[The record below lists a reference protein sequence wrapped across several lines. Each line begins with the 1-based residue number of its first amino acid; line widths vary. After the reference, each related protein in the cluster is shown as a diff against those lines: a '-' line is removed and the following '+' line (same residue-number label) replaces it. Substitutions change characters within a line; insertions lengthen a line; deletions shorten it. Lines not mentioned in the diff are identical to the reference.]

1 MKRHILLYFILFIYT
16 LAAHATVEVHSTFL
30 TTRDGLANNTIRF
43 LYQDSKGFLW
53 ISTLNGLNRYDGHSF
68 ITYLP
73 QKDKELS
80 LNEQHSG
87 KLSEDKNGFLWIAST
102 ANIYSCYDLIH
113 DCFVDYTGCGEYT
126 QTYANRVETSDNNCW
141 LWDTQNGCRQI
152 IYKNGIFTSSVYRKE
167 NGRLPSS
174 LINDL
179 VEDEKNNIW
188 ICTQEGLAKVSNN
201 KIEIIDWTLN
211 FKAATPYRK
220 GCFFLTATGDIY
232 YYENEKGLQPV
243 LTLNEPETTF
253 SLSSHL
259 RLQDDWLIFTKNKTY
274 MVNLSD
280 RKSQN
285 ALLQIPNGKFTQDN
299 LRNYYI
305 FDGTGTVYYLNKE
318 SRDIK
323 TFQLTSPE
331 KIVQASGEQ
340 YKVVQD
346 ERGLIWI
353 SVFGNGLFIYDT
365 TKDEMTHYTY
375 QEEGRNRISSN
386 FLTPV
391 LIDRSGNI
399 WLGSEYSGITHLSVL
414 NDGASIIH
422 PEDKS
427 LTDYSNAIR
436 MLDQL
441 PNGDIWV
448 GTRKG
453 STYVY
458 DESLQHQT
466 GHKMPYSNIYAAAED
481 NRGKLWLGSRGNGLY
496 IDGVWYK
503 HDSNDRTS
511 LSYNHIFDIY
521 RDDKDRM
528 WIGTFGGGLDL
539 AIQEK
544 EKTTFRH
551 FLTGIY
557 RQQEI
562 RTINQDNHGRIWAGT
577 DNGLCV
583 FYPDSIIHNSTDYCT
598 YNYDN
603 GKLPGFEVKC
613 IFRDSKDRMWIGMLG
628 RGFSL
633 CTSAENHH
641 DLSFKH
647 YDTSNGLVN
656 NMVESI
662 IEDKNGKFWI
672 ATEYGISRFD
682 ADTETFENFFFSASM
697 QGNAHNENCVLL
709 MDNGSLLFGTN
720 HGLVLIDPEK
730 VISNTTF
737 PNVAFTD
744 LKLNGLSVHANDPNS
759 PLRTALSYTDAIR
772 LKYNQNSFVIEFST
786 FDYAINN
793 EAKYIYKLDNFDKEW
808 STPSSLNFAA
818 YKNLQPGT
826 YQLHVKAC
834 NTAGTWSDQMATLQ
848 ITVTPPFWK
857 TGWAY
862 LIYTL
867 IIAISLYIIFRLIR
881 NFNTLRNRIQVEK
894 QLTDYKLMFFTNIS
908 HEFRTP
914 LTLIKGALDKMED
927 QHKASK
933 EAAYPMQLMHKSTDR
948 MLRLV
953 NQLLEFRKM
962 QNNKLTLKLEEADA
976 IAFLREI
983 SQTFEDS
990 AKDKEID
997 FWFNTSV
1004 SSYPMFIDKG
1014 KLDKIAYNLLSN
1026 AFKYTPNK
1034 GKVVFSVQVDEENK
1048 QLVLSVSDTGIGIPK
1063 DKQKELFSRFMQSS
1077 FSNESV
1083 GIGLHLTHE
1092 LVNVLK
1098 GHISFNEN
1106 KGGGSIFTVSLPLE
1120 SAVYEEKDFLIPSS
1134 LMANESL
1141 VEKQEAAGT
1150 YTYDTSTT
1158 SHHVPINKKKILIIE
1173 DDNDVRN
1180 FLQTELGNYFEVVS
1194 ESDGTSGLE
1203 RARTYD
1209 ADLIICDVLMPG
1221 MNGFEVTR
1229 KLKTNFET
1237 SHIPIIL
1244 LTAMSAPEN
1253 QLEGVESGA
1262 DAYITKPFSLKL
1274 LLARTF
1280 QLIEQREKL
1289 RNKFSNDPTVMNS
1302 VLCSTSIDKKFA
1314 DRLHAIME
1322 KQLANAD
1329 FTIEDFA
1336 ATLNLGRTVFFRKVK
1351 GVTGYTPNE
1360 YMRIVRMK
1368 KAIELLQEG
1377 THNISEV
1384 TYMVGMN
1391 DPLYFSKCFKAQ
1403 FGASPSAYLRG
1414 SKGKQEN

>member
-1 MKRHILLYFILFIYT
+1 MT
-16 LAAHATVEVHSTFL
+16 WTAHATIDVHSTFI
-30 TTRDGLANNTIRF
+30 TTSDGLANNTIRNIF
-43 LYQDSKGFLW
+43 QDSKGFIW
-53 ISTLNGLNRYDGHSF
+53 ISTVNGLSRYDGHSF
-68 ITYLP
+68 VNFQPEKGNGISINYHHV
-73 QKDKELS
+73 QGIE
-80 LNEQHSG
+80 
-87 KLSEDKNGFLWIAST
+87 EDRNGFLWIGSA
-102 ANIYSCYDLIH
+102 YHKFSCYDLKR
-113 DCFVDYTGCGEYT
+113 DCFVDYTGSGEYNKE
-126 QTYANRVETSDNNCW
+126 YKNRTETSDGDCW
-141 LWDTQNGCRQI
+141 LWGAQNGCRLI
-152 IYKNGIFTSSVYRKE
+152 NYKEGVFSSNVFTKNNGK
-167 NGRLPSS
+167 LPSDQV
-174 LINDL
+174 NYL
-179 VEDEKNNIW
+179 VEDESGNTW
-188 ICTQEGLAKVSNN
+188 ICTQSGLVKFANGKT
-201 KIEIIDWTLN
+201 EIIDWAMNLLVAALN
-211 FKAATPYRK
+211 KNNE
-220 GCFFLTATGDIY
+220 CFFLNDKGEIYTYEANKGKLALVVKLPHNSGSFHLSNQVQVGDKWI
-232 YYENEKGLQPV
+232 
-243 LTLNEPETTF
+243 
-253 SLSSHL
+253 
-259 RLQDDWLIFTKNKTY
+259 IFARDKSY
-274 MVNLSD
+274 AFNLST
-280 RKSQN
+280 RKMDEPP
-285 ALLQIPNGKFTQDN
+285 LQLPNGRFVKDN
-299 LRNYYI
+299 KDNNYI
-305 FDGTGTVYYLNKE
+305 FNGTGKLHLLDSE
-318 SRDIK
+318 SFKVK
-323 TFQLTSPE
+323 TFQLISPE
-331 KIVQASGEQ
+331 KISAASGEQ
-340 YKVVQD
+340 YKVAVD
-346 ERGLIWI
+346 KRGLIWI
-353 SVFGNGLFIYDT
+353 TVFGNGLFIYDPHL
-365 TKDEMTHYTY
+365 DEMTHYTY
-375 QEEGRNRISSN
+375 HEEGRNRVCSN
-386 FLTPV
+386 FLTKII
-391 LIDRSGNI
+391 IDRSDNI
-399 WLGSEYSGITHLSVL
+399 WMGSEYSGLTRLSVL
-414 NDGASIIH
+414 SDGATRIF
-422 PEDKS
+422 PEDPN
-427 LTDYSNAIR
+427 LTDHSNAIR
-436 MLDQL
+436 MLTRL
-441 PNGDIWV
+441 PNGEIWA

-453 STYVY
+453 
-458 DESLQHQT
+458 D
-466 GHKMPYSNIYAAAED
+466 IYAYETQLKSKVPHKVPYTHIYTVAED
-481 NRGKLWLGSRGNGLY
+481 SIGKLWLGSRGNGVY
-496 IDGVWYK
+496 IDGTWYK
-503 HDSNDRTS
+503 HKENNPQS
-511 LSYNHIFDIY
+511 LAFDHIFHIF
-521 RDDKDRM
+521 RDNKDRM
-528 WIGTFGGGLDL
+528 WVGTFGGGLDL
-539 AIQEK
+539 AIPE
-544 EKTTFRH
+544 ENGYTFRH
-551 FLTGIY
+551 FLTESTG
-557 RQQEI
+557 QKEI
-562 RTINQDNHGRIWAGT
+562 RVIVQDDKNRMWVGT
-577 DNGLCV
+577 DSGICI
-583 FYPDSIIHNSTDYCT
+583 FHPDSIIAN
-598 YNYDN
+598 
-603 GKLPGFEVKC
+603 PGSYSSYSFENDKFPGNEIKC
-613 IFRDSKDRMWIGMLG
+613 VFRDSKNRMWIGMLG
-628 RGFSL
+628 RGFCF
-633 CTSAENHH
+633 CTFDESKNE
-641 DLSFKH
+641 LH
-647 YDTSNGLVN
+647 YKQYTTANGLVS
-656 NMVESI
+656 NMVELI
-662 IEDKNGKFWI
+662 IEDQQGKLWI

-682 ADTETFENFFFSASM
+682 PEMETFENFFFSASM
-697 QGNAHNENCVLL
+697 QGNVHNSSSALLLENG
-709 MDNGSLLFGTN
+709 NLLFGTN
-720 HGLVLIDPEK
+720 HGLALIDPSK
-730 VISNTTF
+730 VTSNAILSNIT
-737 PNVAFTD
+737 FTD
-744 LKLNGLSVHANDPNS
+744 LKVNGISVHPDDKDS
-759 PLRTALSYTDAIR
+759 PLIKALAYTNNVK
-772 LKYNQNSFVIEFST
+772 LKYNQNSFVVEFST
-786 FDYAINN
+786 LDYSITN
-793 EAKYIYKLDNFDKEW
+793 ETRYTYKLENFDKDW

-818 YKNLQPGT
+818 YKNLEPGS
-826 YQLHVKAC
+826 YQLHVRAC
-834 NTAGTWSDQMATLQ
+834 NTAGIWSNQEAVMHIVIA
-848 ITVTPPFWK
+848 PPFWK
-857 TGWAY
+857 TTWAY
-862 LIYTL
+862 LIYIL
-867 IIAISLYIIFRLIR
+867 LLSIILYIAFRLIR

-976 IAFLREI
+976 VAFLREI

-997 FWFNTSV
+997 FRFNTSV
-1004 SSYPMFIDKG
+1004 ASYPMFVDKG

-1034 GKVVFSVQVDEENK
+1034 GKVVFSVLVNEESK

-1063 DKQKELFSRFMQSS
+1063 EKQKELFSRFMQSS

-1134 LMANESL
+1134 LLTNESL
-1141 VEKQEAAGT
+1141 DEKQEEAGT

-1180 FLQTELGNYFEVVS
+1180 FLQTELGNYFEVIS

-1289 RNKFSNDPTVMNS
+1289 RNKFSNDPTVINS

-1403 FGASPSAYLRG
+1403 FGASPSAYIRG
-1414 SKGKQEN
+1414 SKGKQETSS